1 MFYFNLWRFLVMNE
15 DLVTI
20 SRLALTGEEADV
32 RLFLAKHIRKI
43 KKVDSETAMELEKLL
58 KQESIRKSTP
68 LRRNDLNQKLVESD
82 LTKFEEVS
90 DLLKTWDSRESIDE
104 LLLSNKLKRALNNV
118 VEERSKINLEI
129 LKKHHLKPISSII
142 LQGPPGVGKSMTA
155 KWLAKHLG
163 LPLYILDLTSVMSSF
178 MGKTGSNLRKV
189 LDFAKAQPC
198 ILFLDEIDAI
208 AKKRGDNSDVG
219 ELKRLVTVLL
229 QEIENWPEAGLLLA
243 ATNHKELL
251 DPALWR
257 RFDLDLTYSVPTD
270 EQIINSLIKL
280 FDTDYEYFKKWESL
294 LKLKFQGLSFS
305 LIKRE
310 VTKLKKA
317 KLMYP
322 QDELEQFIVS
332 ELLPDFRSLSKSE
345 QITFAVDLVQKYGF
359 NQLQSSQI
367 THISRDTLRKKLKEN
382 LNKEDSPNE

>member
-1 MFYFNLWRFLVMNE
+1 MNE

>member
-1 MFYFNLWRFLVMNE
+1 MNE

-43 KKVDSETAMELEKLL
+43 KKVDSETATELEKLL

>member
-43 KKVDSETAMELEKLL
+43 KKVDSETATELEKLL

-82 LTKFEEVS
+82 STKFEEVS

-257 RFDLDLTYSVPTD
+257 RFDLDLTYSVPTE